1 MNYFSGAIGK
11 KILKWFWE
19 IFDEMKKKDREL
31 LLKFLSGDSRIV
43 PGSRYSIYFANYDIN
58 NGFPT
63 ASTCSLS
70 MDIHAYD
77 NKETMKRNMLTA
89 FRLCGEIDNDN
100 EMNDYDSEG
109 DSYDGEDYH
118 EGQDDENH
126 SDNDSDDVK
135 SIKL

>member
-1 MNYFSGAIGK
+1 MY
-11 KILKWFWE
+11 
-19 IFDEMKKKDREL
+19 
-31 LLKFLSGDSRIV
+31 
-43 PGSRYSIYFANYDIN
+43 
-58 NGFPT
+58 
-63 ASTCSLS
+63 
-70 MDIHAYD
+70 IHDYD

-89 FRLCGEIDNDN
+89 FRLCGEIDNDD

-109 DSYDGEDYH
+109 DSQEGDSYDGEGYH